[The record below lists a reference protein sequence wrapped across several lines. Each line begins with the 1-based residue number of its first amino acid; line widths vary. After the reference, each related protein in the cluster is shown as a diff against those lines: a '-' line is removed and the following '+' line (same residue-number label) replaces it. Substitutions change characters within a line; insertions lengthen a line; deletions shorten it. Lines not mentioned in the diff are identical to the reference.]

1 MGPAEREHDH
11 VATLRDDDL
20 EDSEELDVSAVVVD
34 RLLSG
39 DHCLVDQL
47 EDRSQCG
54 SAEDEDDHNSLVG
67 TFIGDEDGDD
77 ELLSGRSLL
86 EIDDPARDPELL
98 AAKRSDSVCSAFSTR
113 DTLLETQPQCS
124 CGRASAARRRSASA
138 EYLDAEIRQGLDVR
152 VVAIESA
159 EMNSRFVLRVEDLET
174 GKTWETRKSTKQM
187 AQFYNQIRHICMD
200 QAPVKKEMW
209 GTFRSL
215 RKLRL
220 PKKFFHSRG
229 ALCYQR
235 KVVYDSLLRHT
246 AALALPAPL
255 GPRRRRVLLLL
266 QEFLE
271 VASYCDL
278 ADREVC
284 NCWFFSNRVNASQ
297 LIAEIFS
304 DSNHAINHDC
314 AAFVATLSK
323 KMYDSRRARL
333 YPRQAQAMLRTIQ
346 RKMVELK
353 KALLNDV
360 TLLQQVGSLR
370 DELAEDEFDDFVDDV
385 RRAAAGFVQR
395 AVLVELED
403 LVHEALYVL
412 HADDEATE
420 LLPKV
425 RALQAKSQAAFGIPR
440 HLQSWSDWEEAQAE
454 LRKMDEYALPL
465 DKLKCIVRNASAIY
479 RSYSQD
485 KLGVESSG
493 PVVLSTDEFI
503 QIQLYVVAKCALP
516 GLQRTAHLLRLAW
529 GPDELTG
536 EMGYYFTNFEAAI
549 QLIQADQEPSM

>member
-1 MGPAEREHDH
+1 
-11 VATLRDDDL
+11 
-20 EDSEELDVSAVVVD
+20 
-34 RLLSG
+34 
-39 DHCLVDQL
+39 
-47 EDRSQCG
+47 
-54 SAEDEDDHNSLVG
+54 
-67 TFIGDEDGDD
+67 
-77 ELLSGRSLL
+77 
-86 EIDDPARDPELL
+86 
-98 AAKRSDSVCSAFSTR
+98 
-113 DTLLETQPQCS
+113 
-124 CGRASAARRRSASA
+124 
-138 EYLDAEIRQGLDVR
+138 
-152 VVAIESA
+152 
-159 EMNSRFVLRVEDLET
+159 MNSRFVLRVEDLET
-174 GKTWETRKSTKQM
+174 GKHWEVRKNTKQM

-235 KVVYDSLLRHT
+235 RVVYDSLLRHT

-271 VASYCDL
+271 VASYCDV

-304 DSNHAINHDC
+304 DPTHPINQDC
-314 AAFVATLSK
+314 ATFVATLSK
-323 KMYDSRRARL
+323 KMHDARRTRL
-333 YPRQAQAMLRTIQ
+333 YARQAQAMLRTVQ
-346 RKMVELK
+346 RKMMELK
-353 KALLNDV
+353 KALLHDV
-360 TLLQQVGSLR
+360 TLLQQVGTLR

-412 HADDEATE
+412 HADNETTV
-420 LLPKV
+420 LLPKM
-425 RALQAKSQAAFGIPR
+425 RALQAKSQVEFGIPS
-440 HLQSWSDWEEAQAE
+440 HLQSWSDWEDAQAE
-454 LRKMDEYALPL
+454 LRRMDEYALPL

-479 RSYSQD
+479 RSYTQD
-485 KLGVESSG
+485 KLGADTAAS
-493 PVVLSTDEFI
+493 PVLLSTDEFI
-503 QIQLYVVAKCALP
+503 QIQLYVVAKSALP
-516 GLQRTAHLLRLAW
+516 ALQRTAHLLRLAW

-549 QLIQADQEPSM
+549 ELIQAESERSTA